1 MGNQL
6 GLQLTVCLTRVY
18 GFIQLSRSL
27 YLTLRMNVLYLTQV
41 KDVIED
47 GEYVAANSNPRL
59 GRASEDYLKAI
70 FKLQEDGDGATV
82 STSQLAQRLG
92 VSPAAVTKAV
102 QQLARKKLATY
113 KPYHGVRLSAAGRAT
128 ALETIRHHRLLEV
141 FLHDILGYRWD
152 EVDAEAERLEHHI
165 SEEFEARM
173 DRLLN
178 YPKFDP
184 HGAPI
189 PSPDGEMCGPT
200 GCALA
205 TFDGMGP
212 VVVLRVS
219 DRDPELLQY
228 LAGFGLR
235 PGVRMEIVERQP
247 FNGPLT
253 VRIGGVQRAL
263 GREVAACIFVGAASE
278 AGDSDHEAQ
287 FGGDAARSETRT

>member
-1 MGNQL
+1 M
-6 GLQLTVCLTRVY
+6 
-18 GFIQLSRSL
+18 
-27 YLTLRMNVLYLTQV
+27 
-41 KDVIED
+41 
-47 GEYVAANSNPRL
+47 AANSNPRL

-70 FKLQEDGDGATV
+70 FKLQELGDGAAV
-82 STSQLAQRLG
+82 STSRLAERLG
-92 VSPAAVTKAV
+92 ITSAAVTKAV
-102 QQLARKKLATY
+102 QHMALKKLVTH
-113 KPYHGVRLSAAGRAT
+113 KPYRGVVLTAAGRAS

-141 FLHDILGYRWD
+141 FLHDVLGYGWD

-165 SEEFEARM
+165 SELFEARM

-189 PSPDGEMCGPT
+189 PSPDGEMMGPT
-200 GCALA
+200 GCALSM
-205 TFDGMGP
+205 FDGMGH
-212 VVVLRVS
+212 VRVLRVS

-253 VRIGGVQRAL
+253 VRIGEMQRVFGHEVAESVFVGVVNDTADSDDEVQR
-263 GREVAACIFVGAASE
+263 GRTAE
-278 AGDSDHEAQ
+278 
-287 FGGDAARSETRT
+287 RTENRT